1 MKKYIPGLRIVKT
14 TIAVFICLIIAYMV
28 GYDTPFYA
36 AIAAVLI
43 MKTTPEH
50 SVTHGINR
58 VKGTVFGG
66 TLGGIFLVTT
76 FYFGI
81 RPNTM
86 AYILLVTLVLFVDMT
101 MAKVL
106 NFSEYAT
113 SMSAILVLSVL
124 MSHNQSLDGML
135 IYMVS
140 RVVETVIGII
150 VSLIVNSKIQP
161 KQVTHK

>member
-1 MKKYIPGLRIVKT
+1 MIRPFMQSNCRRIDNEDNT
-14 TIAVFICLIIAYMV
+14 
-28 GYDTPFYA
+28 
-36 AIAAVLI
+36 
-43 MKTTPEH
+43 EH

-86 AYILLVTLVLFVDMT
+86 PYILLVTLVLFVDMT

-106 NFSEYAT
+106 SFSEYAT

-150 VSLIVNSKIQP
+150 VSLIVNSQIRP